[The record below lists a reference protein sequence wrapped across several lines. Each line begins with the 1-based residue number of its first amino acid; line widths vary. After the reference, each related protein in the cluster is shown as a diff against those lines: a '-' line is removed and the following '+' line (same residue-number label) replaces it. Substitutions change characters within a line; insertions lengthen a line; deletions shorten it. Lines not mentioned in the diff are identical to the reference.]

1 MENSEKLIE
10 VTNLKKY
17 FPIKKNHPLEKSKF
31 LKAVDNVNFSIHKGE
46 TLGVVG
52 ESGSG
57 KSTLGR
63 CVANIYPVTEG
74 KIIYKNIDIT
84 NSSKNELKLFRS
96 KIQAIFQYPYSSLNP
111 KLNFFDIVSEPLKI

>member
-1 MENSEKLIE
+1 MENLEKLIE

-31 LKAVDNVNFSIHKGE
+31 LKAVDNVNFSIYKGE

-63 CVANIYPVTEG
+63 CVTNIHSVTEG
-74 KIIYKNIDIT
+74 KIIYNSIDIT
-84 NSSKNELKLFRS
+84 NASKNELKLFRS
-96 KIQAIFQYPYSSLNP
+96 KIQAIFQDP
-111 KLNFFDIVSEPLKI
+111 